1 MCILMF
7 GCKEPQEANSGVTLF
22 PVEVGGGSTERIRAG
37 WEGTLRLGL
46 RILTMAQ
53 NCINCGIRRTLF
65 RITLRSLPTLTG
77 VSICR
82 WGPEILE
89 FWKREFYSH
98 SNLCSRIT
106 RVWDKFG
113 IDLSHVFFKLHME
126 NSLQDKCV
134 VALSNSLVVHLPFC
148 GT

>member
-7 GCKEPQEANSGVTLF
+7 GCKEPQEANLGVTLF

-46 RILTMAQ
+46 RILTMAK

-65 RITLRSLPTLTG
+65 RITLRSLHTLTG

-89 FWKREFYSH
+89 FWKREF
-98 SNLCSRIT
+98 
-106 RVWDKFG
+106 
-113 IDLSHVFFKLHME
+113 
-126 NSLQDKCV
+126 
-134 VALSNSLVVHLPFC
+134 
-148 GT
+148 